1 MTISDTIK
9 QIQHHGFAL
18 CPSILDAETISQL
31 TQTLQTDGSLHGIRD
46 VFNKYPIVRELAE
59 SKPISQLVQS
69 VLGEKA
75 FAVKALYFNKTLG
88 HNWNVAWHQDLNI
101 TVKKQIYMSGF
112 HKWSIKQGIYHV
124 QPPVALLENMLT
136 LRIHL
141 DAASENNGAL
151 RVISGSHKHGKINKD
166 ELQQKIKQDDDVVIC
181 EAQAGDVLLM
191 RPLLLHAS
199 HKNLSLNQRRVI
211 HIEFAAQGLPEPLQ
225 WHEAS

>member
-1 MTISDTIK
+1 MTISDTAE

-18 CPSILDAETISQL
+18 CPSILDAKTISQL
-31 TQTLQTDGSLHGIRD
+31 SNMLHTDGSLHGIRD

-69 VLGEKA
+69 ILGKNA

-101 TVKKQIYMSGF
+101 TVKKQIYMNGF
-112 HKWSIKQGIYHV
+112 HKWSTKQGIYHV

-141 DAASENNGAL
+141 DPASKGNGAL
-151 RVISGSHKHGKINKD
+151 RVISGSHKHGKISKD
-166 ELQQKIKQDDDVVIC
+166 ELQQKIKQDDVVIC

-225 WHEAS
+225 WYEAS

>member
-1 MTISDTIK
+1 MMSSYTT

-18 CPSILDAETISQL
+18 CPAVLDAETITQL
-31 TQTLQTDGSLHGIRD
+31 SKKLHIEGALHGIRD
-46 VFNKYPIVRELAE
+46 VFNKYPIVRQLAE
-59 SKPISQLVQS
+59 SKPILQLVRS
-69 VLGEKA
+69 ILGDSA
-75 FAVKALYFNKTLG
+75 FPVKALYFNKTLG

-101 TVKKQIYMSGF
+101 TVKQQIYMNGF

-124 QPPVALLENMLT
+124 QPPVSLLENMLT

-141 DAASENNGAL
+141 DDASKDNGAL
-151 RVISGSHKHGKINKD
+151 RVISGSHKHGKIGKQD
-166 ELQQKIKQDDDVVIC
+166 LSQKIKQDDVVIC

-211 HIEFAAQGLPEPLQ
+211 HIEFAAQALPEPLQ
-225 WHEAS
+225 WYETIK